1 MSFCVHAYI
10 QHLTPPLLSQRK
22 TSLRATVVSMVTGRV
37 EVREEVETT
46 GEKKEV
52 GDACRYSPSPLGSQ
66 KRPSVR
72 SVKPCVFVS
81 HRLIR
86 PSVLPS
92 LSSGGEV
99 LWSGRY

>member
-46 GEKKEV
+46 GEKKGRWEMLADTV
-52 GDACRYSPSPLGSQ
+52 SSWLSKTAFGAFCEAVCVCLSPSNSTFCSPVSQ
-66 KRPSVR
+66 LR
-72 SVKPCVFVS
+72 
-81 HRLIR
+81 
-86 PSVLPS
+86 
-92 LSSGGEV
+92 
-99 LWSGRY
+99 W

>member
-46 GEKKEV
+46 GEKKGRWEMLADTHHLLLALKI
-52 GDACRYSPSPLGSQ
+52 GLR
-66 KRPSVR
+66 
-72 SVKPCVFVS
+72 CV
-81 HRLIR
+81 L
-86 PSVLPS
+86 
-92 LSSGGEV
+92 
-99 LWSGRY
+99 